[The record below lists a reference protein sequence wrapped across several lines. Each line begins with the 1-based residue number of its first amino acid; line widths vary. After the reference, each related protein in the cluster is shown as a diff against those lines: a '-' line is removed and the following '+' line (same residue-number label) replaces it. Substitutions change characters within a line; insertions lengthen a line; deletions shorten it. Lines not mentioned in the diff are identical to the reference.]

1 MNRLLVCLVLAGTVA
16 ASPALAQSR
25 EALAEAVRAFDESAL
40 RSGDDNAK
48 PMPVRKWTGP
58 IKLAFS
64 NPNAAPNLVEIS
76 RRGVK
81 TLAVEADLEIIDLG
95 DTAAANYVIYFDEN
109 GLRGRAGDCSAN
121 GWWNKN

>member
-1 MNRLLVCLVLAGTVA
+1 MNRLLACLLLASTVA
-16 ASPALAQSR
+16 ASPVLAQSR
-25 EALAEAVRAFDESAL
+25 EALAEAARAFDESAL
-40 RSGDDNAK
+40 RSDDDNSR

-81 TLAVEADLEIIDLG
+81 TLATEAGLEVIDLG
-95 DTAAANYVIYFDEN
+95 DTSAAN
-109 GLRGRAGDCSAN
+109 
-121 GWWNKN
+121 